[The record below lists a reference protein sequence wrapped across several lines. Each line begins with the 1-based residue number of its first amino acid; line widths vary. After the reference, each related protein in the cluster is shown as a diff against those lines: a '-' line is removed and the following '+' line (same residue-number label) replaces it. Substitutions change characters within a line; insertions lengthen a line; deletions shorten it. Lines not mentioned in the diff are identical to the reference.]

1 MAFKG
6 FLFSVNTYLRV
17 SIQKALTCFLS
28 LHVFKK
34 KLEMKYTTLPNT
46 NIKVSKICLGSMT
59 WGNQNTEAEGHKQL
73 DYAFEQGV
81 NFIDTAELYP
91 VPASPDTQG
100 KTSKTIGTWLRK
112 TGHRDQVIIASKIAG
127 PGDYTAHIR
136 TTGFSPA
143 SIKEAIDLELK
154 RLQTDYIDLY
164 QLHWPERDTN
174 RFGVRNFSLDTKWE
188 DNFNEILHSLDGEIK
203 AGRIKNIGISNE
215 NSWGTM
221 RYLEESKHHN
231 LPRVITIQN
240 AYSLLT
246 RTFETD
252 LAEVSLRENVG
263 LLAYS
268 PMAFG
273 VLSGKY
279 IKGQAADN
287 ARLKLFPRFAR
298 YSGDQASEAAKRY
311 LKIAEA
317 NNMTLAQMSLAF
329 VNQRPFVT
337 SNIIGATNMEQLKE
351 NIESVNVELSDEV
364 LSQINEVHQVLPN
377 PAP

>member
-1 MAFKG
+1 
-6 FLFSVNTYLRV
+6 
-17 SIQKALTCFLS
+17 
-28 LHVFKK
+28 
-34 KLEMKYTTLPNT
+34 MKYTTLPNT

-59 WGNQNTEAEGHKQL
+59 WGNQNTEAEGHEQL
-73 DYAFEQGV
+73 DFALDQGV

-91 VPASPDTQG
+91 VPATPEMSG
-100 KTSKTIGTWLRK
+100 RTSKIIGTWLK
-112 TGHRDQVIIASKIAG
+112 KSGKRDKVIIASKIAG
-127 PGDYTAHIR
+127 GGDYTAHIR
-136 TTGFSPA
+136 TTGFSPNA
-143 SIKEAIDLELK
+143 IKEAIDLELK

-174 RFGVRNFSLDTKWE
+174 RFGARNFKLDTKWE
-188 DNFNEILHSLDGEIK
+188 DNFNEILHSLDTEIK
-203 AGRIKNIGISNE
+203 AGRIRNIGISNE

-221 RYLEESKHHN
+221 RYLEESKHRN
-231 LPRVITIQN
+231 LPRVATIQN

-252 LAEVSLRENVG
+252 LAEVALRENVG

-279 IKGQAADN
+279 IKGTAADN

-298 YSGDQASEAAKRY
+298 YSGEKASEAAKHY
-311 LKIAEA
+311 LKIAEE

-329 VNQRPFVT
+329 VNQQPFVT
-337 SNIIGATNMEQLKE
+337 STIIGATNIKQLKE
-351 NIESVNVELSDEV
+351 NIDSINATLSEDVLHQIDEIH
-364 LSQINEVHQVLPN
+364 SMMPN

>member
-1 MAFKG
+1 
-6 FLFSVNTYLRV
+6 
-17 SIQKALTCFLS
+17 
-28 LHVFKK
+28 
-34 KLEMKYTTLPNT
+34 MKYSTIPNT

-59 WGNQNTEAEGHKQL
+59 WGNQNTEAEGHQQL
-73 DYAFEQGV
+73 DYAIDQGV

-91 VPASPDTQG
+91 VPATAEISG
-100 KTSKTIGTWLRK
+100 RTSKIIGTWLNK
-112 TGHRDQVIIASKIAG
+112 NGNRDKIVIGSKIAG
-127 PGDYTAHIR
+127 SGDYTAHIR
-136 TTGFSPA
+136 TTGFSQNA
-143 SIKEAIDLELK
+143 IKEAIDSELE

-174 RFGVRNFSLDTKWE
+174 RFGVRSFKLDTKWE
-188 DNFNEILHSLDGEIK
+188 DNFNEILHSLDSEVK
-203 AGRIKNIGISNE
+203 SGRIRSIGISNE

-221 RYLEESKHHN
+221 RYLEESKNHN
-231 LPRVITIQN
+231 LPRVATIQN

-252 LAEVSLRENVG
+252 LAEVALREHVG

-279 IKGQAADN
+279 IKGNAADN

-298 YSGDQASEAAKRY
+298 YSGEKAEEAVKHY
-311 LKIAEA
+311 LRIAED
-317 NNMTLAQMSLAF
+317 NSMSLAQMSLAF
-329 VNQRPFVT
+329 VNQQPFVT
-337 SNIIGATNMEQLKE
+337 STIIGATNLKQLKE
-351 NIESVNVELSDEV
+351 NIGSIHVVLSDEV
-364 LSQINEVHQVLPN
+364 LEQINEVHNTMPN

>member
-1 MAFKG
+1 
-6 FLFSVNTYLRV
+6 
-17 SIQKALTCFLS
+17 
-28 LHVFKK
+28 
-34 KLEMKYTTLPNT
+34 MKYTTIPNT
-46 NIKVSKICLGSMT
+46 EIKVSKICLGSMT
-59 WGNQNTEAEGHKQL
+59 WGNQNNEAEGHQQM
-73 DYAFEQGV
+73 DYAIGQGV

-91 VPASPDTQG
+91 VPATAELSG
-100 KTSKTIGTWLRK
+100 RTSKIIGTWLK
-112 TGHRDQVIIASKIAG
+112 KSGNRDKVVIASKIAG
-127 PGDYTAHIR
+127 GGDYTAHIR
-136 TTGFSPA
+136 TTGFSPKA
-143 SIKEAIDLELK
+143 IKEAIDLELE

-174 RFGVRNFSLDTKWE
+174 RFGVRNFKLDTKWE
-188 DNFNEILHSLDGEIK
+188 DNFNEVLHSLDVEVK
-203 AGRIKNIGISNE
+203 AGRIRNIGISNE

-231 LPRVITIQN
+231 LPRVATIQN

-252 LAEVSLRENVG
+252 LAEVALRENVG

-279 IKGQAADN
+279 IKGKADDN

-298 YSGDQASEAAKRY
+298 YSGEKAEDAAKHY
-311 LKIAEA
+311 LKIAED

-329 VNQRPFVT
+329 VNQQPFVT
-337 SNIIGATNMEQLKE
+337 STIIGATNIEQLKE
-351 NIESVNVELSDEV
+351 NIDSIDVTLSEDV
-364 LSQINEVHQVLPN
+364 LQQIEEVHQVIPN

>member
-1 MAFKG
+1 
-6 FLFSVNTYLRV
+6 
-17 SIQKALTCFLS
+17 
-28 LHVFKK
+28 
-34 KLEMKYTTLPNT
+34 MKYTTIPNT
-46 NIKVSKICLGSMT
+46 GIKVSKICLGSMT
-59 WGNQNTEAEGHKQL
+59 WGNQNNEAEGHQQM
-73 DYAFEQGV
+73 DYAIGQGV

-91 VPASPDTQG
+91 VPATAELSG
-100 KTSKTIGTWLRK
+100 RTSKIIGTWLK
-112 TGHRDQVIIASKIAG
+112 KSGNRDKVVIASKIAG
-127 PGDYTAHIR
+127 GGDYTAHIR
-136 TTGFSPA
+136 TTGFSPKA
-143 SIKEAIDLELK
+143 IKEAIDLELE

-174 RFGVRNFSLDTKWE
+174 RFGVRNFKLDTKWE
-188 DNFNEILHSLDGEIK
+188 DNFNEVLHSLDAEVK
-203 AGRIKNIGISNE
+203 AGRIRNIGISNE

-231 LPRVITIQN
+231 LPRVATIQN

-252 LAEVSLRENVG
+252 LAEVALRENVG

-279 IKGQAADN
+279 IKGKADDN

-298 YSGDQASEAAKRY
+298 YSGEKAEDAAKHY
-311 LKIAEA
+311 LKIAED

-329 VNQRPFVT
+329 VNQQPFVT
-337 SNIIGATNMEQLKE
+337 STIIGATNIEQLKE
-351 NIESVNVELSDEV
+351 NIDSIDVTLSEDV
-364 LSQINEVHQVLPN
+364 LQQIEEVHQVIPN

>member
-1 MAFKG
+1 
-6 FLFSVNTYLRV
+6 
-17 SIQKALTCFLS
+17 
-28 LHVFKK
+28 
-34 KLEMKYTTLPNT
+34 MKYTTIPNT
-46 NIKVSKICLGSMT
+46 EIKVSKICLGSMT
-59 WGNQNTEAEGHKQL
+59 WGNQNNEAEGHQQM
-73 DYAFEQGV
+73 DYAIGQGV

-91 VPASPDTQG
+91 VPATAELSG
-100 KTSKTIGTWLRK
+100 RTSKIIGTWLK
-112 TGHRDQVIIASKIAG
+112 KSGNRDKVVIASKIAG
-127 PGDYTAHIR
+127 GGDYTAHIR
-136 TTGFSPA
+136 TTGFSPKA
-143 SIKEAIDLELK
+143 IKEAIDLELE

-174 RFGVRNFSLDTKWE
+174 RFGVRNFKLDTKWK
-188 DNFNEILHSLDGEIK
+188 DNFNEVLHSLDVEVK
-203 AGRIKNIGISNE
+203 AGRIRNIGISNE

-231 LPRVITIQN
+231 LPRVATIQN

-252 LAEVSLRENVG
+252 LAEVALRENVG

-279 IKGQAADN
+279 IKGKADDN

-298 YSGDQASEAAKRY
+298 YSGEKAEDAAKHY
-311 LKIAEA
+311 LKIAED

-329 VNQRPFVT
+329 VNQQPFVT
-337 SNIIGATNMEQLKE
+337 STIIGATNIEQLKE
-351 NIESVNVELSDEV
+351 NIDSIDVTLSEDV
-364 LSQINEVHQVLPN
+364 LQQIEEVHQVIPN